1 MGALEARPLATAPCA
16 LARSQSRWA
25 LMRAEALARVA
36 AKTPLAAV
44 PCVSDPSRW
53 ALMRAGATDDRGG
66 KGFVHEVRAE
76 NSDQNGKLH
85 QKYQQNQ
92 KDSDY
97 GPEDDDRF
105 HVFILLFFLSN
116 LK

>member
-1 MGALEARPLATAPCA
+1 MGALKARPLATAPCA
-16 LARSQSRWA
+16 LAPCQSRWA
-25 LMRAEALARVA
+25 LMRAGALARVA
-36 AKTPLAAV
+36 AKTPLASV

-53 ALMRAGATDDRGG
+53 ALMCAGATDDRGG
-66 KGFVHEVRAE
+66 KCFVNEVRAE
-76 NSDQNGKLH
+76 KSDHNGKLH
-85 QKYQQNQ
+85 QNYQQNH